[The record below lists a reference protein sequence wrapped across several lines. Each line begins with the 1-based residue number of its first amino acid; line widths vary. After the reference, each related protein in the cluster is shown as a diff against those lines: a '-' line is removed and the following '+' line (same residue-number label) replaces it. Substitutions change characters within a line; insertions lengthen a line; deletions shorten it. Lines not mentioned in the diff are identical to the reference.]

1 MYVKL
6 RKLLLLIL
14 GQFFLLL
21 IWHICAVVRLVN
33 AVIMASTCAFFYIP
47 GILP

>member
-6 RKLLLLIL
+6 RMLLLLIL
-14 GQFFLLL
+14 GQFLLI
-21 IWHICAVVRLVN
+21 IWHICAVVRQVN

>member
-6 RKLLLLIL
+6 RMLLLLIL
-14 GQFFLLL
+14 RQFFADYMAHL
-21 IWHICAVVRLVN
+21 CCCQAGFN